1 MSQFVSMLPWAFYC
15 YFQGFVIGSHVQD
28 PFISLWYFRL
38 NLSPFQIKA
47 TQILNG
53 IALNVQVIFD
63 RNKILAFLSLLIH
76 KKVLYLFRLTLI
88 FLTWFC
94 GFHCLDLLFNSFI
107 IYIFYTILSETAFLV
122 LVSIFFTAI
131 VWTYNWI
138 FHIDVWASNLLN
150 YSLLVSCIGFL
161 HRWWSVLRILSY
173 FLPIWIFVISFSWLM
188 GFSQLWFSNEV
199 SCYSVVRSFN

>member
-107 IYIFYTILSETAFLV
+107 IYIFYAILSETDFGFGFHFFHWYCMDIQLNFSYWC
-122 LVSIFFTAI
+122 VSLEFVELLIASKLYRFFTQMMISSENTVLFLANMDI
-131 VWTYNWI
+131 CYFFFMTNWFLTVMI
-138 FHIDVWASNLLN
+138 F
-150 YSLLVSCIGFL
+150 
-161 HRWWSVLRILSY
+161 
-173 FLPIWIFVISFSWLM
+173 
-188 GFSQLWFSNEV
+188 
-199 SCYSVVRSFN
+199 